1 MCRYLLSISARVP
14 HLTNIFYLSS
24 SGSVF
29 FRLYSPPS
37 ECTVQPS
44 VHNYCIF
51 VLLCHVLHDLK
62 ISLGFLISI
71 SILTFKKMLNWE
83 PGNVSHCADWL
94 CLCRS
99 WYLLSA
105 FTRRCEVRL
114 GSPETRYS
122 HNKLRAYLMAE
133 ISLAMSLSDKESPR
147 KKDKIFPRWRQ
158 NYFV

>member
-1 MCRYLLSISARVP
+1 MWYLDWWQCSTISPIWRCLYFMNDIKRVSKHVLLSWITYRICVD
-14 HLTNIFYLSS
+14 ICCLSP
-24 SGSVF
+24 SVF
-29 FRLYSPPS
+29 PSWLTFSIFPPPAQFSSDCTVS

-51 VLLCHVLHDLK
+51 VLLCRVLHDLK

-114 GSPETRYS
+114 GSPETR
-122 HNKLRAYLMAE
+122 
-133 ISLAMSLSDKESPR
+133 
-147 KKDKIFPRWRQ
+147 
-158 NYFV
+158 